1 MSQPQDRAA
10 LKAAIYARMM
20 EMEAQELE
28 VAKEHYRSYLS
39 DASLGQGAQADRG
52 AVAEAS
58 ESLELAHSF
67 DHPVQT
73 HQAKIDALENLDF
86 EVTDEVGPGA
96 VVAFSG
102 KNFVVAVSTSA
113 FEVEGGKYMGISE
126 QSPIYQAMRGL
137 TEGESFTF
145 NGREVELDE
154 VF

>member
-1 MSQPQDRAA
+1 MADPKDRAA

-20 EMEAQELE
+20 EMEAHELD
-28 VAKEHYRSYLS
+28 VAKEHYRSYLK
-39 DASLGQGAQADRG
+39 DASLGEGAQADRG
-52 AVAEAS
+52 AVAEAT
-58 ESLELAHSF
+58 ESLDLAYSF

-73 HQAKIDALENLDF
+73 HQAKVDALENLDF
-86 EVTDEVGPGA
+86 AVTDEVEPGA
-96 VVAFSG
+96 VVSFSG

-113 FEVEGGKYMGISE
+113 FEVEGESYMGISE

-145 NGREVELDE
+145 NGRQVELDQ